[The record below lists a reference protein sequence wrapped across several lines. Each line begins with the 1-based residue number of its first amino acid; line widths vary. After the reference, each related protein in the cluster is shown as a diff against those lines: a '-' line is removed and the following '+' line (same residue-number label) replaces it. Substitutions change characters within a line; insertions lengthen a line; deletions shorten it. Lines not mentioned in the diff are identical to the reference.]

1 MQVLS
6 LNKINKQI
14 KDKIILKDISLTL
27 EEGEILGLLGPN
39 GAGKTSMMK
48 IISGLSRAN
57 SGKFDILGIDADK
70 ERAKIKSQ
78 LGFVM
83 QDNNMERE
91 FSVKE
96 ALLYYARLYK
106 VKKYKYEVEKI
117 ISQFEMNTWQDRK
130 IEKLSGGMAR
140 KAMIAR
146 ALLVKPKILL
156 LDEPSVGLDPDVRY
170 DIWQEIKKL
179 KNMGISVII
188 TTHYMEEAEY
198 LCDKIAILK
207 QGRLLAIDEV
217 EKIKQIMQKDE
228 NEDITLEKAFLR
240 FIGKEAY

>member
-14 KDKIILKDISLTL
+14 KDKIILKDISFTL

-57 SGKFDILGIDADK
+57 SGRLDILGIEVDK

-78 LGFVM
+78 LVFVM
-83 QDNNMERE
+83 HDNNMERE
-91 FSVKE
+91 FSVKA

-106 VKKYKYEVEKI
+106 VKNYKYEVEKI

-207 QGRLLAIDEV
+207 QGELLAIDEV

>member
-1 MQVLS
+1 MQ
-6 LNKINKQI
+6 
-14 KDKIILKDISLTL
+14 
-27 EEGEILGLLGPN
+27 
-39 GAGKTSMMK
+39 
-48 IISGLSRAN
+48 SG
-57 SGKFDILGIDADK
+57 
-70 ERAKIKSQ
+70 
-78 LGFVM
+78 
-83 QDNNMERE
+83 
-91 FSVKE
+91 KE

-106 VKKYKYEVEKI
+106 VKNYKYEVEKI

-207 QGRLLAIDEV
+207 QGELLAIDEV

>member
-1 MQVLS
+1 
-6 LNKINKQI
+6 
-14 KDKIILKDISLTL
+14 
-27 EEGEILGLLGPN
+27 
-39 GAGKTSMMK
+39 
-48 IISGLSRAN
+48 
-57 SGKFDILGIDADK
+57 
-70 ERAKIKSQ
+70 
-78 LGFVM
+78 
-83 QDNNMERE
+83 MERE

-106 VKKYKYEVEKI
+106 VKNYKYEVKKI

-207 QGRLLAIDEV
+207 QGELLAIDEV